1 MDTISDIGSGL
12 DDAVHDVVDFVGD
25 VGTSVGQGL
34 EDAIEGIG
42 DSLEDAV
49 EWVGDRLEDVVESI
63 EKNPMILVAAVG
75 AYFAIQGIMTSMA
88 SAGTLSPSA
97 IVGQAGVDAIM
108 LEMPTASIATATGES
123 VLAATGSAV
132 AEGTAA
138 NIAAASSLEA
148 GATLAE
154 ATSISNAV
162 SSGSGLIDSVTQY
175 ASSIVDK
182 MNPFTVAADAT
193 TSTSVASQNV
203 FSQIGSFTN
212 KVYTTIGETLLPDA
226 SAGIQKF
233 VGQGTFNTAINGGDI
248 ESGIKST
255 AFTFGLENVGNIAD
269 TTFKSL
275 GEATDYF
282 TNVTK
287 DAYTSVVDSFKT
299 ATGAS
304 PTDFSS
310 QFGSSSLMAP
320 TSNISTNLGSI
331 DDLGSLASNAPTG
344 ETLSALD
351 TAGKLGSPMS
361 NLTPPPVENN
371 LYSLASKTPAATY
384 SSSPNSMYNLSTG
397 PIDQNLSPTNTV
409 SKMGSGL
416 VSPPSPASSSMYNIN
431 SGPISNY
438 IPKAIP
444 PGFFSPET
452 KANIEGLTAGAKL
465 ATAGYGVATMAGLIG
480 PDSSD
485 AGKKTK
491 QKYDYTG
498 LGGAGAAV
506 EGTKGTTGTTPTKA
520 SYANA
525 PIKGFHMVK
534 VKNQS
539 GNTLYVP
546 FIGDK
551 ALNPIPSGYK
561 PI

>member
-1 MDTISDIGSGL
+1 MVDEIVDTISDIGSGI

-25 VGTSVGQGL
+25 VGTSIGQGL
-34 EDAIEGIG
+34 EDAGEWIG
-42 DSLEDAV
+42 D
-49 EWVGDRLEDVVESI
+49 RFEDVVESI

-75 AYFAIQGIMTSMA
+75 AYFAIQGIMANMA

-97 IVGQAGVDAIM
+97 MVGQAGVDAIM
-108 LEMPTASIATATGES
+108 LEMPTASIATATGEAT
-123 VLAATGSAV
+123 LAATGSAF

-148 GATLAE
+148 GATISQ

-162 SSGSGLIDSVTQY
+162 SSGTGLIDSVTQF

-193 TSTSVASQNV
+193 ASTSTASQGV

-233 VGQGTFNTAINGGDI
+233 IGQGTFNTAINGGDI

-255 AFTFGLENVGNIAD
+255 AFTFGLENIGTIAD

-287 DAYTSVVDSFKT
+287 DAYTSLVDTFKT
-299 ATGAS
+299 TTGSS
-304 PTDFSS
+304 PTNFSS
-310 QFGSSSLMAP
+310 SFGNSSLVTP
-320 TSNISTNLGSI
+320 PSSFNDFGNLST
-331 DDLGSLASNAPTG
+331 
-344 ETLSALD
+344 LD
-351 TAGKLGSPMS
+351 TAGKLGSPVS
-361 NLTPPPVENN
+361 SALTSPVDDS

-384 SSSPNSMYNLSTG
+384 SSSPSSMYNLSTG
-397 PIDQNLSPTNTV
+397 AIDQNLSPTNTI

-416 VSPPSPASSSMYNIN
+416 ASQPSPASSSMYNIN
-431 SGPISNY
+431 SGPVSNY
-438 IPKAIP
+438 TPKAAP

-452 KANIEGLTAGAKL
+452 RANIEGITAGAQL
-465 ATAGYGVATMAGLIG
+465 ATAGYGVATMAGLVG
-480 PDSSD
+480 PDTSNV
-485 AGKKTK
+485 AKKTK

-506 EGTKGTTGTTPTKA
+506 DATTGITGTTPTRA
-520 SYANA
+520 SYKNA
-525 PIKGFHMVK
+525 PIQGFHMVK

-546 FIGDK
+546 FVGDK
-551 ALNPIPSGYK
+551 AINPIPSGYT